1 MLDSADML
9 YFFPHEFAGLRAG
22 RLSLASVLAGTF
34 NHFLFRHVSGSSLSG
49 LSNRAVLVFLRSGL
63 NARTGSS
70 HGSFHSFDE
79 AVKEKWLHDLENVR
93 RGALRTDWEA
103 SRRGLLKITEYGAGD
118 CCSGAL

>member
-79 AVKEKWLHDLENVR
+79 AVKEKWR
-93 RGALRTDWEA
+93 MISRMCGGAH
-103 SRRGLLKITEYGAGD
+103 
-118 CCSGAL
+118 SGPIGKRHAVPY